1 MHLAFLISMAY
12 LIGSIPTALWVSRIF
27 FGIDIREYGSRN
39 MGATNTFRV
48 LGTWYGI
55 FVLLVDMGKGMAA
68 VQLYRCLAVS
78 DWWSHEIMFWQLVF
92 GLVAIAGH
100 IFPVFAGF
108 RGGKGVAT
116 LFGVVLAIQPWTA
129 LISVLAFLVVVLL
142 TRYISLGSLAGVI
155 VFAACVFFVF
165 QETDIYIRWFAGLS
179 ALLVI
184 FLHRQNLLR
193 LWKGTESKISFRK
206 KDRPRD

>member
-12 LIGSIPTALWVSRIF
+12 LIGSVPTALWVSRIF
-27 FGIDIREYGSRN
+27 FGIDIREHGSGN

-55 FVLLVDMGKGMAA
+55 FVLVIDMGKGIAA
-68 VQLYRCLAVS
+68 VQLYRCLHTD

-129 LISVLAFLVVVLL
+129 LISVLAFLIVVLL
-142 TRYISLGSLAGVI
+142 TRYISAGSLAGVI

-165 QETDIYIRWFAGLS
+165 RETDLYIRWFAGLS

-184 FLHRQNLLR
+184 FLHRKNLLR
-193 LWKGTESKISFRK
+193 LWKGTENKISFKK
-206 KDRPRD
+206 KDRSKH